1 MKSIPVA
8 ARSKASV
15 CSHLMAVFAGGMNVR
30 LLWFSFRLCSRR
42 CDELITRSEEFYRLC
57 ASTVAT

>member
-1 MKSIPVA
+1 MA

-15 CSHLMAVFAGGMNVR
+15 CSLLMAVLAGGMNVR
-30 LLWFSFRLCSRR
+30 LLWFLFGLCSRL

-57 ASTVAT
+57 ASTVVT